1 MKGGGAWR
9 VLLDTDYLIVYIY
22 ELAKISKNTFKKII
36 PLQMD
41 SVIKYFT
48 DSITKKSGSL
58 YFNAGESDKI
68 EYKQSFQLSGEI
80 ISRTYLK
87 TICGF
92 ANNKGGVMA
101 FGVTPD
107 KFELVGIHEKFENL
121 DNKYFSTTFSDNID
135 GSFDY
140 NFFTHRI
147 EEKIIGFLFV
157 KEANSKPVIL
167 KSNFDN
173 SGEKGIA
180 GDIYYRYPGRTSR
193 ISYADLRTLINREV
207 KSEINKIL
215 NKVEYIASQGQENI
229 AILNTQNGE
238 LNTENSTAKFVLS
251 KEILKDINLIQ
262 EGKIVQTDG
271 SPAYVIKGVVEVA
284 SERIVEKKVVI
295 HSGDIFESFFT
306 QKCDDPKEYLKELL
320 YKESPYYPLFY
331 YITKAN
337 LPVQEAIEFIK
348 NQNEPDI
355 KTGTKNKIINRLNSQ
370 VNITKTG
377 KVFSGLKI
385 EDYSF
390 EKLDKDFVAIAARLR
405 LSGNARVVA
414 SARSAAFA
422 FLKKQLDIPKSLY
435 KKHPKEI
442 AEAFTHLNQKDI
454 KANDTFYLKA
464 LSLLYKE
471 IKHTDTTSKSA
482 FRKAVCYCDEA
493 LYK

>member
-1 MKGGGAWR
+1 MES
-9 VLLDTDYLIVYIY
+9 I
-22 ELAKISKNTFKKII
+22 
-36 PLQMD
+36 
-41 SVIKYFT
+41 IKYFT
-48 DSITKKSGSL
+48 DSITKKSGNF

-80 ISRTYLK
+80 INRIYLK

-92 ANNKGGVMA
+92 ANNKGGVIV

-107 KFELVGIHEKFENL
+107 KFELVGIAEKYENL
-121 DNKYFSTTFSDNID
+121 DNRYLSTAFADNID
-135 GSFDY
+135 GSFEY
-140 NFFTHRI
+140 SFFTHRI
-147 EEKIIGFLFV
+147 EEKVIGFLFV

-173 SGEKGIA
+173 AGEKGIA
-180 GDIYYRYPGRTSR
+180 GDIYFRYPGRTSR
-193 ISYADLRTLINREV
+193 ISYADLRMLIGREV

-215 NKVEYIASQGQENI
+215 NKVEYIASQGQENV

-238 LNTENSTAKFVLS
+238 LNTENTTARFVLS

-271 SPAYVIKGVVEVA
+271 SPAYIIKGVVEVA
-284 SERIVEKKVVI
+284 NEKIVEKKVVV
-295 HSGDIFESFFT
+295 HSSDIFDSFFT
-306 QKCDDPKEYLKELL
+306 QVCDDPKEYLKELL

-331 YITKAN
+331 YVSKTAFSIE
-337 LPVQEAIEFIK
+337 EAIEFIN
-348 NQNEPDI
+348 NQSEADI
-355 KTGTKNKIINRLNSQ
+355 KTSTKNKIINRLNGK
-370 VNITKTG
+370 VIITKVG

-390 EKLDKDFVAIAARLR
+390 EKLDKDFDAIATILKV
-405 LSGNARVVA
+405 SGNSRVVA

-422 FLKKQLDIPKSLY
+422 FLKKQQDIPRNLY
-435 KKHPKEI
+435 KKHQKEI
-442 AEAFTHLNQKDI
+442 AEAFTHLTTKDI
-454 KANDTFYLKA
+454 KSNGVFYLKA
-464 LSLLYKE
+464 LNRLYKE